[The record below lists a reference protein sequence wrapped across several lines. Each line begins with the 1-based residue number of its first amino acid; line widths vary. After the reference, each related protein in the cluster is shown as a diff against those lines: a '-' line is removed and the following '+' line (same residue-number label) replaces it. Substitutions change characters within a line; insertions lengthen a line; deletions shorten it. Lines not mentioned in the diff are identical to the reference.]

1 MKLKDSFLLGVDLVE
16 LETAKS
22 FYRAHGKHLQSV
34 FSREEISYIRKDKN
48 PHERLAVLLAA
59 KESVFKA
66 LSLAWM
72 GTSGFHD
79 IEVFPRSNDRLA
91 IRLRGPFRRLKRIA
105 ENLEILLLK
114 KHRHYIVVGC
124 RGID

>member
-1 MKLKDSFLLGVDLVE
+1 ME

-22 FYRAHGKHLQSV
+22 FYRAHGKRLHV
-34 FSREEISYIRKDKN
+34 IFSREEISTIRKDKK

-72 GTSGFHD
+72 GTSGFQD
-79 IEVFPRSNDRLA
+79 IQISPGSDERLTV
-91 IRLRGPFRRLKRIA
+91 RLKGSFRRVKKNP
-105 ENLEILLLK
+105 ENLEISLLK
-114 KHRHYIVVGC
+114 KHRRYVVVGC
-124 RGID
+124 RGIV